1 MLNIKTHKPSYEVR
15 SSNVPNSL
23 YDDTLVLHLL
33 TTQLHAAFKFSSCSR
48 GMIYAADP
56 YVNIHNFALRLT
68 PTTTFKWETAK
79 QSQFL
84 HGPDLDSMQIVMGLP
99 RI

>member
-1 MLNIKTHKPSYEVR
+1 
-15 SSNVPNSL
+15 
-23 YDDTLVLHLL
+23 
-33 TTQLHAAFKFSSCSR
+33 
-48 GMIYAADP
+48 MIYAADP

-84 HGPDLDSMQIVMGLP
+84 HDPDLDSLQIVMGLP
-99 RI
+99 KI